1 MDKKDLEQMVR
12 KAVQDILGGV
22 QKDPAP
28 CGAPFE
34 KRRVPAGAVS
44 VKLPTVRPEKF
55 DTGKPGD
62 KVRLIDVLTLEES
75 PRLGC
80 GIMEMEA
87 TAFDWTLRYDEVDYI
102 IEGTLEI
109 LIDGQTVTGNKGDAL
124 YIPADSSITF
134 RAPAFARFLYV
145 TYPANWAA
153 Q

>member
-1 MDKKDLEQMVR
+1 MPELIMTDL
-12 KAVQDILGGV
+12 
-22 QKDPAP
+22 
-28 CGAPFE
+28 
-34 KRRVPAGAVS
+34 
-44 VKLPTVRPEKF
+44 
-55 DTGKPGD
+55 
-62 KVRLIDVLTLEES
+62 VRLRRHSRPASQAREEGRVRADRGGLACQGLRDGLRVAEGS
-75 PRLGC
+75 RC

-109 LIDGQTVTGNKGDAL
+109 LIDEQTVTGNQGDAL

-134 RAPAFARFLYV
+134 RAPGFARFLYV